1 MVVGSGNTLKT
12 ETLMAYTKNKFPDV
26 FVPPVFDNY
35 AITVMIDNEYW
46 ILGLFDSSGQ
56 EDYDRLRPLSY
67 PQTDVFLVFARIG
80 SPISYEDVREKWV
93 PEIRHH
99 CPGVPFLIV
108 GIGSH
113 DDDELLEKRKGA
125 REPSRRE
132 DYTRMGKNLAS
143 QLGAVKYV
151 ECNIFTQQ
159 GLKEVFDEAII
170 AALEPPVSKRRKRRS
185 WRPGFLK
192 ALRETNEED

>member
-1 MVVGSGNTLKT
+1 MVVGSGSTLKT
-12 ETLMAYTKNKFPDV
+12 ETLMAYTTNKFPEE
-26 FVPPVFDNY
+26 FVPTVFDNY
-35 AITVMIDNEYW
+35 AVTVMIGDEPW
-46 ILGLFDSSGQ
+46 TLGLFDSSGQ

-80 SPISYEDVREKWV
+80 NHISYEDVREKWV
-93 PEIRHH
+93 PEIMHH

-113 DDDELLEKRKGA
+113 DDDELLEKRKRAGD
-125 REPSRRE
+125 PSRRE
-132 DYTRMGKNLAS
+132 DYTRMGEILAS
-143 QLGAVKYV
+143 QLGAAKYV
-151 ECNIFTQQ
+151 ECNIFTQR

-170 AALEPPVSKRRKRRS
+170 AALEPRGYKRRKRRS

-192 ALRETNEED
+192 ALRETKEED